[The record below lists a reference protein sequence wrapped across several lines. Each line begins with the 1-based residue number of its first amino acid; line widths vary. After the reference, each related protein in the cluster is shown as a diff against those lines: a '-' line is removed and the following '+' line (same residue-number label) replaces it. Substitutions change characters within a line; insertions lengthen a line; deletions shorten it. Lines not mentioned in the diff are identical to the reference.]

1 MTFLDRL
8 ENRSIHVLREAY
20 AAFRDDLAML
30 WSMGKDSTAL
40 VWMARKAF
48 LGRIPF
54 PLIHVDTSFKI
65 PDMIAYRDRMARE
78 WGLDLIV
85 GQNESALARRR
96 TFPDG
101 AVSRLA
107 CCRLLKTEALRDTP
121 NGSGPRKK
129 LGPRSGAWKPWRSR
143 RVFHAIIAAIRA
155 DEEGSRSKERY
166 FSPRSGDQYWDPAKQ
181 PPEFWN
187 LYNVDF
193 KPGTQVRVH
202 PLLEWREADVWEY
215 VAREKIPLVD
225 LYYDRGDGLRYRSLG
240 CGPCTTPIESDSKTP
255 AEIVSELK
263 TGGLKDVAERSG
275 RAQDDED
282 RGTLEGLRR
291 EGYM

>member
-20 AAFRDDLAML
+20 AAFGKDLAML

-54 PLIHVDTSFKI
+54 PLIHIDTSFKI

-85 GQNESALARRR
+85 GQNEAALAGRR

-107 CCRLLKTEALRDTP
+107 CCRLLKTEALRDTL
-121 NGSGPRKK
+121 NGSGPRKR
-129 LGPRSGAWKPWRSR
+129 LDPRGNLKPWRSR
-143 RVFHAIIAAIRA
+143 RAFHAVIAAIRA

-166 FSPRSGDQYWDPAKQ
+166 FSPRSEEHYWDPAEQ

-193 KPGTQVRVH
+193 KPGTHVRVH

-215 VAREKIPLVD
+215 VARENIPLVG
-225 LYYDRGDGLRYRSLG
+225 LYYDRGDGRRYRSLG
-240 CGPCTTPIESDSKTP
+240 CGPCTLPIESDSKTP
-255 AEIVSELK
+255 TEIVSELK
-263 TGGLKDVAERSG
+263 TGRLKDVAERSG

>member
-20 AAFRDDLAML
+20 AAFGRDLAML

-40 VWMARKAF
+40 MWLARKAF

-54 PLIHVDTSFKI
+54 PLVHIDTSFKI
-65 PDMIAYRDRMARE
+65 PDMIAYRDGTARE

-85 GQNESALARRR
+85 GQNEAALAGCR

-101 AVSRLA
+101 AVGRLA
-107 CCRLLKTEALRDTP
+107 CCRLLKSDALRDTLD
-121 NGSGPRKK
+121 GRGPRKR
-129 LGPRSGAWKPWRSR
+129 LDPRTGRLKPWRSGR
-143 RVFHAIIAAIRA
+143 AFHAVIAAIRA

-166 FSPRSGDQYWDPAKQ
+166 FSPRSGEHFWDPAQQ

-193 KPGTQVRVH
+193 PAGTQVRVH

-215 VAREKIPLVD
+215 VDREKIPLVD

-240 CGPCTTPIESDSKTP
+240 CAPCTTPIESASKTP
-255 AEIVSELK
+255 AEIVAELK
-263 TGGLKDVAERSG
+263 TGDLKDVAERSG